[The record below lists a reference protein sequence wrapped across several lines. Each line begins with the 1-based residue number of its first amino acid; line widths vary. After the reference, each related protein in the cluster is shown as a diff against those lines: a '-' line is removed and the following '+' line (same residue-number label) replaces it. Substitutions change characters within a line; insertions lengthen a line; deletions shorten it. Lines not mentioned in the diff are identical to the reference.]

1 MITVLSVNNIMAL
14 MMTRILIVMMI
25 FTLMMMTMMMMM
37 TTMMMTIM
45 TMMMRNTMVDCR
57 TQCEQFQSLI
67 DWDLMTVQT

>member
-14 MMTRILIVMMI
+14 MMTRILIVMI
-25 FTLMMMTMMMMM
+25 NFTMMM
-37 TTMMMTIM
+37 TTMMMM
-45 TMMMRNTMVDCR
+45 TMTMIMRNTMVDCR